1 MSTLKWVKYQDFLQK
16 VRPTPEG
23 RLSVKQIASNFGLDV
38 DSIEFNGILETY
50 DSNGLTTE
58 VIRGGQAEDSAIIVT
73 GRPATG
79 ESYAAEVSL
88 SRAAWAVRPSAGLLA
103 NSQCISVG
111 TRLA

>member
-38 DSIEFNGILETY
+38 DSIEFNSILETY

-73 GRPATG
+73 GRPAAG
-79 ESYAAEVSL
+79 KSYAAQGHWS
-88 SRAAWAVRPSAGLLA
+88 
-103 NSQCISVG
+103 
-111 TRLA
+111 